1 MVSRYGEFVL
11 LKPRFTPHTW
21 LLWLE
26 TPLLFLLAL
35 GGIVYAYLRRSASSA
50 APQAL
55 TESEQAHLT
64 RLLDGEK
71 PKSGDQL

>member
-1 MVSRYGEFVL
+1 VVSRYGEFVL

-21 LLWLE
+21 LLWLA

-35 GGIVYAYLRRSASSA
+35 GGILYAYRRRSASSA

-64 RLLDGEK
+64 RLLDEET
-71 PKSGDQL
+71 PKGGDKL